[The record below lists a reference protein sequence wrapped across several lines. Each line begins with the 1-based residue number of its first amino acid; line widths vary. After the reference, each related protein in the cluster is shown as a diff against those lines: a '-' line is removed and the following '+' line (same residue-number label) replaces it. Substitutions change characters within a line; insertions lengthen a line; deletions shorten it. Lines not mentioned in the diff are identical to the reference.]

1 MMSYDELVEL
11 AGLCSRNSRI
21 TTSKEVATELWRM
34 ARSIRPKP
42 PSLACSPK
50 LVTSLRCKTGAAKQW
65 PRPWQFRSR

>member
-34 ARSIRPKP
+34 AREYQ
-42 PSLACSPK
+42 
-50 LVTSLRCKTGAAKQW
+50 TQAAKLGAF
-65 PRPWQFRSR
+65 PEIGDEPPL